1 MTRYNYNT
9 DQSERVC
16 VNHTTILLLLKSFCE
31 MSTQTCITDVSGCRG
46 VNSTL
51 VVEIIGI
58 MSKSPTNKIALRTF
72 IEVTYNDVS
81 QLTPELVMVD
91 FMN

>member
-1 MTRYNYNT
+1 M
-9 DQSERVC
+9 
-16 VNHTTILLLLKSFCE
+16 
-31 MSTQTCITDVSGCRG
+31 
-46 VNSTL
+46 L

>member
-1 MTRYNYNT
+1 MMLLCLVPFENLNTRNIVKY
-9 DQSERVC
+9 
-16 VNHTTILLLLKSFCE
+16 LLKKSF
-31 MSTQTCITDVSGCRG
+31 VWRG
-46 VNSTL
+46 IL

-91 FMN
+91 FMNWISR

>member
-1 MTRYNYNT
+1 
-9 DQSERVC
+9 
-16 VNHTTILLLLKSFCE
+16 
-31 MSTQTCITDVSGCRG
+31 
-46 VNSTL
+46 
-51 VVEIIGI
+51 

-72 IEVTYNDVS
+72 IEVIYNDVS

>member
-1 MTRYNYNT
+1 M
-9 DQSERVC
+9 
-16 VNHTTILLLLKSFCE
+16 
-31 MSTQTCITDVSGCRG
+31 
-46 VNSTL
+46 L

-81 QLTPELVMVD
+81 QLTPEPVMVD
-91 FMN
+91 FMNLISR